1 MPGRRALV
9 LAVIAALAVTAAGGA
24 AAATTAA
31 PHPKVAQALRLAEAW
46 LEAELAYGRIP
57 GMSVGVVV
65 DQELVWS
72 RGLGWADVAAR
83 RPAAPDT
90 IYGICSISKLFTAI
104 AVMRERD
111 AGRLRLDDPVGA
123 HLPYFRLE
131 ATLPGSP
138 PVTLRDLL
146 THSGGVPRESAQPYW
161 TDPEFAFPTT
171 EEIVR
176 GLAGQRML
184 YPAERYYQYSNLGLA
199 LLGQVVERT
208 SGVEYET
215 YVRQNILEPLRL
227 ASTTTALPEREVG
240 RRLAT
245 GYGVLTRDGRRDT
258 MPLYRTRGIA
268 PAAGFA
274 STVEDLAAF
283 ASWQFRLLAG
293 GGEEVLKAS
302 TLREMQR
309 PQWIDPDWKTTR
321 GLGFWVGRLG
331 ETTLV
336 GHSGSC
342 PGYRTTVRLDPK
354 QKLAVIVLVN
364 AMGVSPE
371 DHAAQ
376 LMKLLAGAVKEAAP
390 AAVPPAA
397 PPAPPAAPA
406 APAAPAF
413 DPERFAGLYAS
424 AWGETVVVP
433 WDGGLAALEVPTAD
447 VLGDL
452 TRLKHVEGATFR
464 RIRADGDDLGEEV
477 VFESDA
483 AGSVTRLL
491 WHQNYSRKVR

>member
-1 MPGRRALV
+1 MLILGVGTRLE
-9 LAVIAALAVTAAGGA
+9 A
-24 AAATTAA
+24 AARPE

-46 LEAELAYGRIP
+46 LDAQLAYDRLP
-57 GMSVGVVV
+57 GVSVGVVV

-72 RGLGWADVAAR
+72 RGLGWADIAAR

-111 AGRLRLDDPVGA
+111 AGRLRLDDPVA
-123 HLPYFRLE
+123 ALLPYFTLE

-138 PVTLRDLL
+138 TVTVRDLL

-161 TDPEFAFPTT
+161 TDPDFVFPTT
-171 EEIVR
+171 DEIVH
-176 GLAGQRML
+176 GLAGQKML

-208 SGVEYET
+208 SGEAYAD
-215 YVRQNILEPLRL
+215 YVRQHVIAPLRL
-227 ASTTTALPEREVG
+227 TSTTPALPEEESG

-245 GYGVLTRDGRRDT
+245 GYGVLSRDGGREV
-258 MPLYRTRGIA
+258 MPLYRTRGVA

-274 STVEDLAAF
+274 STVDDLAAF

-321 GLGFWVGRLG
+321 GLGFWVGRLDD
-331 ETTLV
+331 TTLV

-342 PGYRTTVRLDPK
+342 PGYRTTIRLEPR
-354 QKLAVIVLVN
+354 QKVAVIVLVN

-371 DHAAQ
+371 AIAAQ
-376 LMKLLAGAVKEAAP
+376 LLKLLGPALKEAKAAAP
-390 AAVPPAA
+390 AAAA
-397 PPAPPAAPA
+397 PPV
-406 APAAPAF
+406 
-413 DPERFAGLYAS
+413 DLSRFSGLYAS

-433 WDGGLAALEVPTAD
+433 WDGGLAALDVPTDD
-447 VLGDL
+447 VLEGL
-452 TRLKHVEGATFR
+452 TKLRLVAANVFR
-464 RIRADGDDLGEEV
+464 RVRDDGDDLGEEV
-477 VFESDA
+477 VFEQDA
-483 AGSVTRLL
+483 SGTVTRLL